1 MSLNPFQPFASILGL
16 RIYDVPVVED
26 NLWYFETLGSDF
38 WLLYD
43 VASLKS
49 CVVRTS
55 GDPVSAWYW
64 NPGYTVEALQRAM
77 ELEADNVLAA

>member
-1 MSLNPFQPFASILGL
+1 MNPFQPFASILGL
-16 RIYDVPVVED
+16 RIYDVPVVEE

-64 NPGYTVEALQRAM
+64 YPGYAVEALQRVM

>member
-1 MSLNPFQPFASILGL
+1 MNPFQPFASILGL
-16 RIYDVPVVED
+16 RIYDVPVVEE

-38 WLLYD
+38 WLCYD
-43 VASLKS
+43 LSSMQS

>member
-55 GDPVSAWYW
+55 GEPVSEWRW
-64 NPGYTVEALQRAM
+64 NSGYAVQDLQHVM
-77 ELEADNVLAA
+77 ELEADGLLSA